1 MVLSNAG
8 ASLAFAMAAPYQDPA
23 FDPKAFRSRLQA
35 SFMARIVMKFGGTS
49 MAGIERIRHVANL
62 VRREAE
68 AGNQVAVVV
77 SAMAGETDRLIQFC
91 REASSLYDPREYDV
105 VVASGEQVTSGL
117 LAITL
122 QGMGINARSY
132 MGWQLPI
139 RTTAAHAAALIDGI
153 DVDVLERV
161 FADRGIAVIP
171 GFQGVAEDGS
181 LATLGRGGSDTSAV
195 ALAAAMKAD
204 RCDIY
209 TDVDGV
215 YTTDP
220 RIVPR
225 ARKLAAIT
233 YEEMLELAS
242 VGAKVLQ
249 TRSVGLAMRENI
261 PIKVLSS
268 FDDRPGT
275 MVVGD
280 DAIEEYQME
289 RQLVTGVAYDKNEAR
304 VTLTGLPDRPG
315 SVAAVFAPLAEAGIN
330 VDMIVQSV
338 PRAGQKNDITF
349 TVPTASLA
357 HTTEALE
364 AVKGAIGFDE
374 ILTDTNVV
382 KVSAVGVGMR
392 SNAGIAAQMFQAL
405 ADRGINILA
414 ITTSEIKVSVLI
426 AEEYTELAVRV
437 LHTAYGLDDDGEA
450 A

>member
-1 MVLSNAG
+1 
-8 ASLAFAMAAPYQDPA
+8 
-23 FDPKAFRSRLQA
+23 
-35 SFMARIVMKFGGTS
+35 MARIVMKFGGTS
-49 MAGIERIRHVANL
+49 MAGIERIRHVASL
-62 VRREAE
+62 VKREAE

-77 SAMAGETDRLIQFC
+77 SAMAGETDRLVQLC
-91 REASSLYDPREYDV
+91 REAASLYDPREYDV

-122 QGMGINARSY
+122 QGMGLNARSY

-139 RTTAAHAAALIDGI
+139 RTSGHGAALIEG
-153 DVDVLERV
+153 VDAAVLQRV
-161 FADRGIAVIP
+161 FDAGGIAVIP
-171 GFQGVAEDGS
+171 GFQGVTEAGDVT
-181 LATLGRGGSDTSAV
+181 TLGRGGSDTSAV
-195 ALAAAMKAD
+195 AIAAAMKAD

-225 ARKLAAIT
+225 ARKLPIIT

-249 TRSVGLAMRENI
+249 TRSVGLAMRENM
-261 PIKVLSS
+261 PLRVLSS

-275 MVVGD
+275 MVVAD
-280 DAIEEYQME
+280 EALEEFDME
-289 RQLVTGVAYDKNEAR
+289 RQLITGIAYDKNEAM
-304 VTLTGLPDRPG
+304 VTLTGLPDKPG
-315 SVAAVFAPLAEAGIN
+315 TVAGIFIPLADAGIN

-338 PRAGQKNDITF
+338 PQASAKSDLTF
-349 TVPTASLA
+349 TVPAASLPQTRA
-357 HTTEALE
+357 VLE
-364 AVKGAIGFDE
+364 KVRETMGFDGFVA
-374 ILTDTNVV
+374 DTNVV

-392 SNAGIAAQMFQAL
+392 SNAGIAAQMFEAL
-405 ADRGINILA
+405 AARNINILA

-437 LHTAYGLDDDGEA
+437 LHSTYGLDAETGA
-450 A
+450 

>member
-1 MVLSNAG
+1 M
-8 ASLAFAMAAPYQDPA
+8 P
-23 FDPKAFRSRLQA
+23 
-35 SFMARIVMKFGGTS
+35 RIVMKFGGTS
-49 MAGIERIRHVANL
+49 MAGIERIRAVADR
-62 VRREAE
+62 VRREVE

-77 SAMAGETDRLIQFC
+77 SAMAGETDRLVQLC
-91 REASSLYDPREYDV
+91 KEAAALYDPREYDV

-122 QGMGINARSY
+122 QGMGLNAKSY

-139 RTTAAHAAALIDGI
+139 RASGHSAALIENI

-161 FADRGIAVIP
+161 FDGGGIAVIP
-171 GFQGVAEDGS
+171 GFQGVTSEGAV
-181 LATLGRGGSDTSAV
+181 ATLGRGGSDTSAV

-220 RIVPR
+220 RIVPN
-225 ARKLAAIT
+225 ARKLDMVT

-249 TRSVGLAMRENI
+249 TRSVGLAMRYNM
-261 PIKVLSS
+261 PLTVLSS
-268 FDDRPGT
+268 FEDKPGT
-275 MVVGD
+275 LIVGD
-280 DAIEEYQME
+280 EQLEESKME
-289 RQLVTGVAYDKNEAR
+289 RNVITGIAHDKNEAM
-304 VTLTGLPDRPG
+304 VTLTGLPDTPG
-315 SVAAVFAPLAEAGIN
+315 TVAAIFAPLAAANVN

-338 PRAGQKNDITF
+338 PRAGEPSVLTF

-357 HTTEALE
+357 HSVAELNK
-364 AVKGAIGFDE
+364 VKDAIGFE
-374 ILTDTNVV
+374 ELLTDTNVV

-392 SNAGIAAQMFQAL
+392 SNAGIAAKMFQTL
-405 ADRGINILA
+405 AERGINILA

-426 AEEYTELAVRV
+426 PEEYMELAVRV
-437 LHTAYGLDDDGEA
+437 LHTAYGLDAPREELA
-450 A
+450 

>member
-1 MVLSNAG
+1 M
-8 ASLAFAMAAPYQDPA
+8 
-23 FDPKAFRSRLQA
+23 PKSPQ
-35 SFMARIVMKFGGTS
+35 RIVMKFGGTS
-49 MAGIERIRHVANL
+49 MAGSERIRHVAGL
-62 VRREAE
+62 VKREAE
-68 AGNQVAVVV
+68 RGHEVAVVV

-91 REASSLYDPREYDV
+91 REAASVYDPREYDV

-122 QGMGINARSY
+122 QGMGLNAKSY

-139 RTTAAHAAALIDGI
+139 RASGHAAGLIEAI
-153 DVDVLERV
+153 DAQVLERV
-161 FADRGIAVIP
+161 FLQKGIAVIP
-171 GFQGVAEDGS
+171 GFQGITDRGD

-195 ALAAAMKAD
+195 ALAAAMNAD

-225 ARKLAAIT
+225 ARKLVTVT

-249 TRSVGLAMRENI
+249 TRSVGLAMRTKM
-261 PIKVLSS
+261 PLQVLSS
-268 FDDRPGT
+268 FEDLPGT
-275 MVVGD
+275 MIVGD
-280 DAIEEYQME
+280 DFIEDKTME
-289 RQLVTGVAYDKNEAR
+289 RNVITGIAHDQNEAM

-315 SVAAVFAPLAEAGIN
+315 TVAAIFAPLAAANIN
-330 VDMIVQSV
+330 VDMIVQSAHQSGSEESTV
-338 PRAGQKNDITF
+338 TF

-357 HTTEALE
+357 HAVAALDE
-364 AVKGAIGFDE
+364 VKDKVGFGGF
-374 ILTDTNVV
+374 ITNTDVV

-392 SNAGIAAQMFQAL
+392 SNAGVAAKMFETLGA
-405 ADRGINILA
+405 RGINILA

-426 AEEYTELAVRV
+426 HEDYTELAVRV
-437 LHTAYGLDDDGEA
+437 LHTAFGLDAE
-450 A
+450 